1 MVWGKERLRIRE
13 DAVLI
18 EAIYYDQDMQPLRRM
33 VSTEI
38 GTLGGRIMAT
48 TMRMLDL
55 EKPNSFTEVRYEVM
69 DFDVALQDRL
79 FTLFSLQSRNR

>member
-1 MVWGKERLRIRE
+1 MR
-13 DAVLI
+13 
-18 EAIYYDQDMQPLRRM
+18 PLRRM

-38 GTLGGRIMAT
+38 GTLGGRMMAP

-55 EKPNSFTEVRYEVM
+55 EKPDSFTEVRY
-69 DFDVALQDRL
+69 DASDLDVALQDRL